1 MTPSGHRK
9 RHKKPWRPWLI
20 GVGKNQLPLRKFS
33 EFHHSLHQKMPLLS
47 RGTSSGRFPPIYF
60 SSRFESAELG
70 KSSSM
75 TKRPPATSCNWA
87 HPLGRPLRK
96 FSCGDDSRYSRKT
109 HPFLP
114 FPPCDFSHR
123 DPGAQGPSK
132 TSTLPI
138 KADPGYIVKI
148 LPMILL
154 LLYSL
159 PLYNLYNI
167 YIYIYISYTIK
178 NLFSLVFS
186 SLPAKSS

>member
-20 GVGKNQLPLRKFS
+20 GVGKNQLPLRKLS

-47 RGTSSGRFPPIYF
+47 RGTSSGRFPPSYF

-70 KSSSM
+70 KSAVQWP
-75 TKRPPATSCNWA
+75 KGHLQLGPPTGQTFKKIQLRRRSIF
-87 HPLGRPLRK
+87 HPSVDERCL
-96 FSCGDDSRYSRKT
+96 FD
-109 HPFLP
+109 HPTETQ
-114 FPPCDFSHR
+114 
-123 DPGAQGPSK
+123 GAQGPSK
-132 TSTLPI
+132 TSTPI

-159 PLYNLYNI
+159 PLYNLYV
-167 YIYIYISYTIK
+167 YIYI
-178 NLFSLVFS
+178 
-186 SLPAKSS
+186 